1 MEPPWDPGKVNHP
14 ERDKRVGDTDRFVHD
29 RRTEALA
36 MIRLWKKS
44 TKRDAGD
51 ELRCWRMAH
60 EEIASQAGQE
70 SSADGLAYS
79 IR

>member
-36 MIRLWKKS
+36 MIRLWQKS
-44 TKRDAGD
+44 TKRNAGD
-51 ELRCWRMAH
+51 ELAYWRKTL
-60 EEIASQAGQE
+60 EEIDRQANQE
-70 SSADGLAYS
+70 RSAE
-79 IR
+79 